1 MGNIKVSAKKGH
13 KWVRDRDRKGETL
26 SERERE
32 RDIYMVE
39 QQMKFN

>member
-13 KWVRDRDRKGETL
+13 KWVRDRKGETL